1 MQTVQSVLVVDDE
14 PRIVEVVQKY
24 LAREGFQV
32 ATARDGEAALA
43 TFSAHNPDLIVLDLM
58 LPKVDGLEVFRRLR
72 AKSSVPVIM
81 LTAKGE
87 ETDRIVGLEL
97 GADDYITKPFSPRE
111 LVARVKAVL
120 RRASAGSILD
130 TGERPI
136 TRGDLR
142 IDPRARSVEAQGKA
156 VELTSKEFDLLW
168 FLASHPGQ
176 VFTRTQLL
184 DHVWGYEFYGDASTV
199 TVHVRRVREK
209 IEPDAADPRYITTV
223 WGVGYKFEKEQ

>member
-1 MQTVQSVLVVDDE
+1 MPMQKVLVVDDE
-14 PRIVEVVQKY
+14 PQILDVVSKY
-24 LAREGFQV
+24 LTREGFQISI
-32 ATARDGEAALA
+32 ARDGEGAL
-43 TFSAHNPDLIVLDLM
+43 SAFNANKPDLVVLDLM
-58 LPKVDGLEVFRRLR
+58 LPKVDGLEVFKRLR
-72 AKSSVPVIM
+72 TLSAVPVIM

-120 RRASAGSILD
+120 RRVTTGTMLD
-130 TGERPI
+130 TGER
-136 TRGDLR
+136 TLVRGDLR
-142 IDPRARSVEAQGKA
+142 IDPRARSVSVSDKA

-184 DHVWGYEFYGDASTV
+184 DHVWGYEYYGDSSTV
-199 TVHVRRVREK
+199 TVHIRRLREK
-209 IEPDAADPRYITTV
+209 IENDPANPHYLSTV
-223 WGVGYKFEKEQ
+223 WGVGYKFEKEV

>member
-1 MQTVQSVLVVDDE
+1 MQKVLVVDDE
-14 PRIVEVVQKY
+14 PQILEVVSKY

-32 ATARDGEAALA
+32 STARDGEAALA
-43 TFSAHNPDLIVLDLM
+43 TFNSSKPDLVVLDLM

-72 AKSSVPVIM
+72 TLSAVPVIM

-120 RRASAGSILD
+120 RRATTGSMLE
-130 TGERPI
+130 TGER
-136 TRGDLR
+136 TLVRGELR
-142 IDPRARSVEAQGKA
+142 IDPRARSVLVADKD

-184 DHVWGYEFYGDASTV
+184 DHVWGFEYYGDSSTV
-199 TVHVRRVREK
+199 TVHIRRLREK
-209 IEPDAADPRYITTV
+209 IESDPANPHYLSTV
-223 WGVGYKFEKEQ
+223 WGVGYKFEKEV